1 MRVLITGAAGFI
13 GQQVL
18 ADLSAHYPDWTLI
31 AADIRAL
38 GQQWLKPNLES
49 VTLDIS
55 QPQQVHDC
63 IAAWQ
68 PQAIVHLASVVT
80 PPPGM
85 NEAQLHAID
94 VGGTRAVLK
103 AALANGVEQLIV
115 TSSGAAYGYFPENAE
130 WIDEEDP
137 LRGHAQFAYAKH
149 KREVEQ
155 LLAQARR
162 QQPELKQLVLRPG
175 TILGKRVNNQI
186 TDMFKKHSVM
196 GIRGSDSRFVF
207 IWDQDVVSIIRQGL
221 ERSSAGIYNLAG
233 DGALSLREIAQ
244 ILGKPYRAL
253 PACLIAGALR
263 VLKPLGLTQ
272 YGPEQLDFLR
282 YRPVLA
288 NRRLKEEFGYRPR
301 YTSRE
306 AFMAFLAAQGVEA
319 YGALVPRL

>member
-18 ADLSAHYPDWTLI
+18 ADLSIHHPEWTLI

-38 GQQWLKPNLES
+38 GQQWLKPNIET

-55 QPQQVHDC
+55 QAAQVHEC
-63 IAAWQ
+63 VATWR

-85 NEAQLHAID
+85 SEATLHAID
-94 VGGTRAVLK
+94 VGGTRAVLD
-103 AALANGVEQLIV
+103 AALANGVEQLVV
-115 TSSGAAYGYFPENAE
+115 TSSGAAYGYYPENAE
-130 WIDEEDP
+130 WIDENDP

-155 LLAQARR
+155 LLAHARR
-162 QQPELKQLVLRPG
+162 EHPRLKQLVLRPG
-175 TILGKRVNNQI
+175 TILGKQVNNQI
-186 TDMFKKHSVM
+186 TDLFKKRAVM
-196 GIRGSDSRFVF
+196 GVRGSDSRFVF

-221 ERSSAGIYNLAG
+221 DRGSAGIFNLAG
-233 DGALSLREIAQ
+233 DGALSLREIAA
-244 ILGKPYRAL
+244 ILGKPYRPL
-253 PACLIAGALR
+253 PPGLIRTVLR
-263 VLKPLGLTQ
+263 LLKPLGLTQ

-288 NRRLKEEFGYRPR
+288 NRRLKEEFGYQPR

-306 AFMAFLAAQGVEA
+306 AFLAFLAAQGVEA
-319 YGALVPRL
+319 CA